1 MQCSRDSTC
10 PLQPE
15 ILGCIQRFHPCR
27 ASQFCPCNVRFRPE
41 PVTARAFLCYI
52 ESMDA
57 KNYAFWLLGRRAY
70 SEKRLRDKLRQKK
83 YPEGDIEQII
93 KYCLERKFL
102 NDLEYAKS
110 FIRTRLSLRPR
121 GQRVLRL
128 ELLKRG
134 ISDEN
139 IKEALASKDTNQA
152 SEVELA
158 LRLVEQKRFQYAGI
172 DEQTRNRRLFALL
185 ARRGFSISII
195 KEVINDIAT
204 EEADT

>member
-1 MQCSRDSTC
+1 
-10 PLQPE
+10 
-15 ILGCIQRFHPCR
+15 
-27 ASQFCPCNVRFRPE
+27 
-41 PVTARAFLCYI
+41 
-52 ESMDA
+52 MDA
-57 KNYAFWLLGRRAY
+57 KHYALWLLGRRAY

-158 LRLVEQKRFQYAGI
+158 RRLVEQKRFQYAGI

>member
-1 MQCSRDSTC
+1 
-10 PLQPE
+10 
-15 ILGCIQRFHPCR
+15 
-27 ASQFCPCNVRFRPE
+27 
-41 PVTARAFLCYI
+41 
-52 ESMDA
+52 MDA
-57 KNYAFWLLGRRAY
+57 KHYALWLLGRRAY

-158 LRLVEQKRFQYAGI
+158 RRLVEQKRFQYAGI
-172 DEQTRNRRLFALL
+172 DEQTRSRRLFALL
-185 ARRGFSISII
+185 ARRGFSVSII

>member
-1 MQCSRDSTC
+1 M
-10 PLQPE
+10 
-15 ILGCIQRFHPCR
+15 
-27 ASQFCPCNVRFRPE
+27 
-41 PVTARAFLCYI
+41 
-52 ESMDA
+52 
-57 KNYAFWLLGRRAY
+57 WLLGRRAY

-158 LRLVEQKRFQYAGI
+158 RRLVEQKRFQYAGI